1 VSQLSACAG
10 TSLTRCAQGVV
21 VSLIQ
26 LFATLAA
33 QAEARSAVALGHK
46 VPDARLE
53 ARDSAV
59 VFFTWS
65 AVFMLL
71 SLVVIVLLSRSAL
84 YRAVSARQA
93 RARELVSPAGAP
105 LSVGSDPRTAGWE
118 EGKGFGRYIPHS
130 MRDGAARIRSVQ
142 SQVIAMSVCIAW
154 CFIVTIAVF
163 PSLSSR
169 VRPWPTATP
178 PEDEPRWRDPLV
190 FVALHYVLFNAG
202 DLVGRMLPTLLP
214 RLFLLEARRA
224 IIFWSGMR
232 EGFLG
237 LLPLCNVSHAAADTP
252 GRRAVVAAVAVAAT
266 AGRAARFGDATFF
279 ALMVLLGLS
288 NGVLSTSIFI
298 SGPKRPG
305 VKEDERP

>member
-1 VSQLSACAG
+1 
-10 TSLTRCAQGVV
+10 
-21 VSLIQ
+21 
-26 LFATLAA
+26 
-33 QAEARSAVALGHK
+33 
-46 VPDARLE
+46 
-53 ARDSAV
+53 
-59 VFFTWS
+59 
-65 AVFMLL
+65 MLL

-93 RARELVSPAGAP
+93 RARELASPANAP

-118 EGKGFGRYIPHS
+118 EGKGFGRYIPRS

-154 CFIVTIAVF
+154 CFVVTLALF
-163 PSLSSR
+163 PALTSR
-169 VRPWPTATP
+169 VRPWPSATP
-178 PEDEPRWRDPLV
+178 PEEEPTWRDPLV
-190 FVALHYVLFNAG
+190 FVALHYVLFNAS

-214 RLFLLEARRA
+214 GIFLLEARRA

-237 LLPLCNVSHAAADTP
+237 LIPLCNVSHAAAETPGP
-252 GRRAVVAAVAVAAT
+252 GRRAVVAAVAVVAS
-266 AGRAARFGDATFF
+266 AGRKARFGDATFF